1 MTPAAVSQAP
11 AGEAPPAGRPAGTAS
26 PSGQTRIGWNIRRAG
41 FCLLLALLPFLTAP
55 GQIIADSKFELA
67 VDPSRFLSSAL
78 TLWSPQQFGQLQDQ
92 VVGYLF
98 PMGPFFELAK
108 LAVSDGWVV
117 QRLWIAVVLIAAFT
131 GTVRLAARL
140 GIGTPWTQVVAGF
153 AYALSPAA
161 LSMAGELSAELLP
174 AAMLPWIL
182 IPLVDASRGGS
193 RPRAAASSALAVAL
207 CGGVNGAATAAAAI
221 PAVLFI
227 LSARSWRTLAW
238 WVPAVLLATV
248 WWSVPLVLQSKY
260 GVSIV
265 PYTES
270 ADVTTSVTGL
280 SNVLR
285 GTDNWVSYLVVNG
298 QSWWPLGYKIATQV
312 LPTLL
317 TGLIAAL
324 GLAGLVR
331 REIPARG
338 FLLGSAATGVVI
350 ISAGYVSSL
359 GNPAAGLLGE
369 IINGPASA
377 FRNLWKFDPLIGLP
391 VALGLAHLLASTR
404 VRTTRIAMLVAAVA
418 GIGGLALPGYLTGL
432 AAAGSFG
439 QIPSYWVSAA
449 NWVTAHA
456 GRQAVLVAPGSSF
469 GQYLWGSPMD
479 DVLASLTNADFAER
493 DLSVIG
499 SPGNERLLDAID
511 QRMAAGDGSAGLTLL
526 IARMG
531 IKYVVV
537 RDDLARSDLE
547 GTWPS
552 RVISSLNTSP
562 GITLVAS
569 FGPLVGNAQPDDA
582 ATNFDPPYPA
592 VQIYQV
598 TGAQPVATVQPAAAT
613 LRVYGAPESLLTLA
627 DSGLLGQRPV
637 LINNDG
643 AGLPVSASLLTDSLR
658 RRVRNFG
665 ELRTS
670 YSPTLTA
677 SQPASTFEAAD
688 DYTEPGWS
696 AYQSVAQYT
705 GIKNVTAS
713 SSASDIQANPA
724 QWGSGLNPYAAVDG
738 APGSMWESGSW
749 TGPVGQWIQLDFD
762 AKVNPG
768 TIRVAFADSPT
779 IGPPVS
785 RVTVQT
791 ATGQVS
797 DPVQATASVQSL
809 RVPAGGSGWLRIKVT
824 ALASPPVPLI
834 GSQVGI
840 TAISVPGVQASRT
853 ILAPS
858 VPGGD
863 PSAVVL
869 AKAQPQPSG
878 CMATSQ
884 RWVCSPALVTP
895 SEEQFG
901 FDQSFKEPY
910 AERST
915 VQGSAIIID
924 PSAADRF
931 ARAGLQEATVTA
943 SSAYT
948 PDPQDQPRSVFDDN
962 PATSWVSSP
971 GDPRPAL
978 TIRWGSQRMVSQVT
992 IQRPPGAAAPM
1003 QVLITGSAG
1012 QAKGATVSGAS
1023 AVITFKAM
1031 QTTSLSFTFTPEQSP
1046 VQISGIVIPGVPFL
1060 TVPTAPFRLACG
1072 LGPMISVNG
1081 KIVPTKVS
1089 GTFSALLTGQPVQF
1103 SACGAVTLA
1112 AGTNRVV
1119 EPAADAFDVQDVVL
1133 TGDLPTVQA
1142 AGPAPA
1148 AILSWTSVKRTL
1160 RVAAP
1165 TPSYLVVNENFNAG
1179 WQAVING
1186 RRLSPVRL
1194 DGWKQAW
1201 LLPAG
1206 TTGVATLTY
1215 QPESLY
1221 RLAVVGG
1228 LVALALVLLV
1238 AAWPFRRRPKTRR
1251 LLSSDPLSS
1260 DPLSCDPLSSL
1271 RASLAPV
1278 GPSSPTPDGP
1288 ASLAPVVAPLQRH
1301 PSRLRRLGERSLPA
1315 LLTCLL
1321 AVAGFWLGG
1330 YPGAVILPAATLLF
1344 LVSTGYRGS
1353 PNPSGLRRFALEL
1366 LRPRALAGLL
1376 LVVSVASAAGE
1387 HLVLAGD
1394 SGWVA
1399 TALVNAIPQV
1409 MCLVIVA
1416 RLAAALIIP

>member
-1 MTPAAVSQAP
+1 MIPAAVSQ
-11 AGEAPPAGRPAGTAS
+11 PPARQAALVDETGRTGP
-26 PSGQTRIGWNIRRAG
+26 RWNLRLTG

-78 TLWSPQQFGQLQDQ
+78 TLWNPQQFGQLQDQ

-193 RPRAAASSALAVAL
+193 RLRAAASSALAVAL
-207 CGGVNGAATAAAAI
+207 CGGVNGAATVAVLI
-221 PAVLFI
+221 PAVLFM
-227 LSARSWRTLAW
+227 LSVRGWRTLAW

-248 WWSVPLVLQSKY
+248 WWWVPLLLQSKY

-331 REIPARG
+331 REMPARG
-338 FLLGSAATGVVI
+338 FLLGSVLAGVVI

-359 GNPAAGLLGE
+359 GNPAAGLLGD

-377 FRNLWKFDPLIGLP
+377 FRNLWKFDPLIRLP

-404 VRTTRIAMLVAAVA
+404 VRKTRIAVLVAAVA
-418 GIGGLALPGYLTGL
+418 GVGGLALPGYLSGL

-449 NWVTAHA
+449 DWVTAHA
-456 GRQAVLVAPGSSF
+456 GRQAVLVAPGASF

-511 QRMAAGDGSAGLTLL
+511 QRMAAGDGSAGLTQV

-552 RVISSLNTSP
+552 RVIQALTSSP
-562 GITLVAS
+562 GITLVAK

-592 VQIYQV
+592 VEIYQV
-598 TGAQPVATVQPAAAT
+598 AGAQPVATVQAAAGT

-643 AGLPVSASLLTDSLR
+643 SGLPVSGSLLTDSLR

-677 SQPASTFEAAD
+677 AQPASTFEAAD

-696 AYQSVAQYT
+696 AYQAVAQYT
-705 GIKNVTAS
+705 GIMNVTAS

-724 QWGSGLNPYAAVDG
+724 QWGSGLNPYSAVDG
-738 APGSMWESGSW
+738 DPGSMWESGSW
-749 TGPVGQWIQLDFD
+749 TGPVGQWIQIDFD
-762 AKVNPG
+762 AKVNAG
-768 TIRVAFADSPT
+768 TIQVAFADSPT

-791 ATGQVS
+791 AAGRVS
-797 DPVQATASVQSL
+797 DPVEATGSAQSL
-809 RVPAGGSGWLRIKVT
+809 RVPAGGSGWLRITVT

-840 TAISVPGVQASRT
+840 TGITVPGVHASRT

-895 SEEQFG
+895 TEEQFG
-901 FDQSFKEPY
+901 FDHSFQEQY
-910 AERST
+910 AERSS
-915 VQGSAIIID
+915 VHGSAIVTS

-931 ARAGLQEATVTA
+931 ARAGLKEATVTA
-943 SSAYT
+943 SSTYT
-948 PDPQDQPRSVFDDN
+948 QDPQDQPRSVFDDN

-978 TIRWGSQRMVSQVT
+978 TIRWGYQRQVSQVT

-1012 QAKGATVSGAS
+1012 QARGATVTGAT

-1031 QTTSLSFTFTPEQSP
+1031 QTTSLTFTFTPEQNP
-1046 VQISGIVIPGVPFL
+1046 VQISGITIPGVPFL
-1060 TVPTAPFRLACG
+1060 TVPTTPFRLACG
-1072 LGPMISVNG
+1072 QGPMISLNG
-1081 KIVPTKVS
+1081 KVVPTKVS
-1089 GTFSALLTGQPVQF
+1089 GTFNALLTGQPVQF
-1103 SACGAVTLA
+1103 TACGAVTLA

-1119 EPAADAFDVQDVVL
+1119 EPASDAFDVQDVVL
-1133 TGDLPTVQA
+1133 TGDLPQVQT
-1142 AGPAPA
+1142 PAPA
-1148 AILSWTSVKRTL
+1148 PAQILSWTSARRTL
-1160 RVAAP
+1160 RVSAP
-1165 TPSYLVVNENFNAG
+1165 TASYLAVNENFDAG
-1179 WQAVING
+1179 WQAVIHG
-1186 RRLSPVRL
+1186 KRLSPVRL

-1206 TTGVATLTY
+1206 TNGVATLTY
-1215 QPESLY
+1215 QPQTLY
-1221 RLAVVGG
+1221 RYAVVGG
-1228 LVALALVLLV
+1228 LAALVLVLLT
-1238 AAWPFRRRPKTRR
+1238 AAWPFRRRT
-1251 LLSSDPLSS
+1251 
-1260 DPLSCDPLSSL
+1260 
-1271 RASLAPV
+1271 
-1278 GPSSPTPDGP
+1278 SPTP
-1288 ASLAPVVAPLQRH
+1288 LAPSTSPTPSATAAPSTPSAPSESPTPLASPDPFDHLPPDRQRP
-1301 PSRLRRLGERSLPA
+1301 PSRLRRLGQRSLPA
-1315 LLTCLL
+1315 LVACLL
-1321 AVAGFWLGG
+1321 AASGFWLGG

-1344 LVSTGYRGS
+1344 LILTGYRGS

-1366 LRPRALAGLL
+1366 LRPRALAVLL
-1376 LVVSVASAAGE
+1376 LVVSVSSAAGE

-1394 SGWVA
+1394 SGLAA

>member
-1 MTPAAVSQAP
+1 
-11 AGEAPPAGRPAGTAS
+11 
-26 PSGQTRIGWNIRRAG
+26 
-41 FCLLLALLPFLTAP
+41 
-55 GQIIADSKFELA
+55 
-67 VDPSRFLSSAL
+67 
-78 TLWSPQQFGQLQDQ
+78 
-92 VVGYLF
+92 
-98 PMGPFFELAK
+98 
-108 LAVSDGWVV
+108 
-117 QRLWIAVVLIAAFT
+117 
-131 GTVRLAARL
+131 
-140 GIGTPWTQVVAGF
+140 
-153 AYALSPAA
+153 
-161 LSMAGELSAELLP
+161 
-174 AAMLPWIL
+174 
-182 IPLVDASRGGS
+182 
-193 RPRAAASSALAVAL
+193 
-207 CGGVNGAATAAAAI
+207 
-221 PAVLFI
+221 
-227 LSARSWRTLAW
+227 
-238 WVPAVLLATV
+238 
-248 WWSVPLVLQSKY
+248 
-260 GVSIV
+260 
-265 PYTES
+265 
-270 ADVTTSVTGL
+270 
-280 SNVLR
+280 
-285 GTDNWVSYLVVNG
+285 
-298 QSWWPLGYKIATQV
+298 
-312 LPTLL
+312 
-317 TGLIAAL
+317 
-324 GLAGLVR
+324 
-331 REIPARG
+331 
-338 FLLGSAATGVVI
+338 
-350 ISAGYVSSL
+350 
-359 GNPAAGLLGE
+359 
-369 IINGPASA
+369 
-377 FRNLWKFDPLIGLP
+377 
-391 VALGLAHLLASTR
+391 
-404 VRTTRIAMLVAAVA
+404 
-418 GIGGLALPGYLTGL
+418 
-432 AAAGSFG
+432 
-439 QIPSYWVSAA
+439 
-449 NWVTAHA
+449 
-456 GRQAVLVAPGSSF
+456 
-469 GQYLWGSPMD
+469 
-479 DVLASLTNADFAER
+479 
-493 DLSVIG
+493 
-499 SPGNERLLDAID
+499 
-511 QRMAAGDGSAGLTLL
+511 
-526 IARMG
+526 
-531 IKYVVV
+531 
-537 RDDLARSDLE
+537 
-547 GTWPS
+547 
-552 RVISSLNTSP
+552 
-562 GITLVAS
+562 
-569 FGPLVGNAQPDDA
+569 
-582 ATNFDPPYPA
+582 
-592 VQIYQV
+592 
-598 TGAQPVATVQPAAAT
+598 
-613 LRVYGAPESLLTLA
+613 
-627 DSGLLGQRPV
+627 
-637 LINNDG
+637 
-643 AGLPVSASLLTDSLR
+643 
-658 RRVRNFG
+658 
-665 ELRTS
+665 
-670 YSPTLTA
+670 
-677 SQPASTFEAAD
+677 
-688 DYTEPGWS
+688 
-696 AYQSVAQYT
+696 
-705 GIKNVTAS
+705 
-713 SSASDIQANPA
+713 
-724 QWGSGLNPYAAVDG
+724 
-738 APGSMWESGSW
+738 
-749 TGPVGQWIQLDFD
+749 
-762 AKVNPG
+762 
-768 TIRVAFADSPT
+768 
-779 IGPPVS
+779 
-785 RVTVQT
+785 
-791 ATGQVS
+791 
-797 DPVQATASVQSL
+797 
-809 RVPAGGSGWLRIKVT
+809 
-824 ALASPPVPLI
+824 
-834 GSQVGI
+834 
-840 TAISVPGVQASRT
+840 
-853 ILAPS
+853 
-858 VPGGD
+858 
-863 PSAVVL
+863 
-869 AKAQPQPSG
+869 
-878 CMATSQ
+878 
-884 RWVCSPALVTP
+884 
-895 SEEQFG
+895 
-901 FDQSFKEPY
+901 
-910 AERST
+910 